1 MMEFMHLIP
10 NGVSHLVRQSGEDV
24 WVERIGGQRWV
35 GNAGGLRVW
44 MGVMGH
50 QRETNH
56 APVWDGSG
64 KEHLR
69 NAVW

>member
-1 MMEFMHLIP
+1 MGQP
-10 NGVSHLVRQSGEDV
+10 SGEASQV
-24 WVERIGGQRWV
+24 RSVGERIGDRDGL

-56 APVWDGSG
+56 ATSVDGEWKG
-64 KEHLR
+64 TLE